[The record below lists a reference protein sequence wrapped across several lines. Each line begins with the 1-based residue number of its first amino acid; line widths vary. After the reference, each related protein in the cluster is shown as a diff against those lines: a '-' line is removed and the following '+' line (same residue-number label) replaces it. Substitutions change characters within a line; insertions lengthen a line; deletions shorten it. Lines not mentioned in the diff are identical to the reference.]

1 MYYLNHIQQRGFK
14 WEEAFRL
21 GLLFALAVFI
31 YDYFQLPE
39 GDWIFYT
46 VSFIYMGGVLN
57 GLAMQRAIKRF
68 YGATGGMIASF
79 LFMGL
84 LTYYDY
90 HYAYL
95 LPIFGVIAFWYLF
108 ITGEYGGFILFFM
121 IFFMLFYDLTFA
133 VNNELNLF
141 NLIWARVIAT
151 MLGCLLIIG
160 GEMLIY
166 PHAGNALDDAQ
177 KMLPEIVRRLGSIM
191 ETVVFHCRQ
200 RRPMPHEYWEPL
212 SLLNTRIDQFHD
224 IIKSYAL
231 EPEPDKEIIATLE
244 SLHRAMLAIYEGTIL
259 IELNASHAVIPPD
272 PAVLD
277 VMEQLSLQLQQSAP
291 EAVLPPLPPCPQEN
305 ELAVALKRITGGMT
319 AMTESGRRL
328 QAELS
333 ASAKH
338 P

>member
-14 WEEAFRL
+14 REEAFRL
-21 GLLFALAVFI
+21 GLLFAMAVFL

-57 GLAMQRAIKRF
+57 GLAMQRAVKRF
-68 YGATGGMIASF
+68 YGATGGMIAGF
-79 LFMGL
+79 LIMGL

-90 HYAYL
+90 RYAYL

-121 IFFMLFYDLTFA
+121 VFFMLFYDLTFA

-141 NLIWARVIAT
+141 NLIWARAIAT
-151 MLGCLLIIG
+151 VLGGLLIIG

-166 PHAGNALDDAQ
+166 PHAGNALDDAG
-177 KMLPEIVRRLGSIM
+177 KMLPEIVRRLGTIM

-200 RRPMPHEYWEPL
+200 RHPMPHEYWEPL
-212 SLLNTRIDQFHD
+212 SVLNTRIDQFHD
-224 IIKSYAL
+224 VIKSYAL
-231 EPEPDKEIIATLE
+231 EPEPDREIVATLE

-259 IELNASHAVIPPD
+259 IELNAVHAAAPPD

-277 VMEQLSLQLQQSAP
+277 VMNQLALQLQQATP
-291 EAVLPPLPPCPQEN
+291 EAGLPPMPPCPVEN
-305 ELAVALKRITGGMT
+305 ELTVALKQIAGGMT
-319 AMTESGRRL
+319 FLAETGRRL

-333 ASAKH
+333 EPAKR